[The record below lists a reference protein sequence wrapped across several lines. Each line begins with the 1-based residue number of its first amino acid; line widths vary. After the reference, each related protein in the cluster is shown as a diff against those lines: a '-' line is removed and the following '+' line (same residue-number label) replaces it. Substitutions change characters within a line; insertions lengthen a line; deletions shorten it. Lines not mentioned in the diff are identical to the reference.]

1 MNIKKSDLSD
11 KIHDLYKLY
20 REKEEI
26 INLILDK
33 LSVRVKETDVI
44 KKDLHGDKYVGSKL
58 ELVEKESCSQKAM
71 IELLEIASGAT
82 AVSFINML
90 TPKLKSKSNKLKS
103 KSNKLN

>member
-58 ELVEKESCSQKAM
+58 ELVEKESYSP
-71 IELLEIASGAT
+71 
-82 AVSFINML
+82 AVSFTDMS